1 MYTCVHKREADG
13 ELGRNSV
20 LRGEIMDKRHEAPTT
35 WRTLRNHRRR
45 RIEKRYL

>member
-1 MYTCVHKREADG
+1 MRTCAHNREADG

-20 LRGEIMDKRHEAPTT
+20 PRGEIMDKRHEAPTT

-45 RIEKRYL
+45 IEKRS